1 MKEFFIGQFMDPF
14 TNKVNGSCAGKNI
27 DGLVEIHAS
36 DKELVDQLIEIL
48 SESSARNEIPLEGSG
63 MEYILYRLNSMS
75 AQYSSDGQVTEDMY
89 EDAIKSLLNKKSFKA

>member
-1 MKEFFIGQFMDPF
+1 MDPF
-14 TNKVNGSCAGKNI
+14 TNKVYGSCAGKNI

-63 MEYILYRLNSMS
+63 MEYILYRINAMS
-75 AQYSSDGQVTEDMY
+75 AQYSSDGRVTEEMY
-89 EDAIKSLLNKKSFKA
+89 KNRIKSLPSKKSFKA

>member
-14 TNKVNGSCAGKNI
+14 TNKVYGSCAGKNI

-36 DKELVDQLIEIL
+36 DKELADQLVEIL

-75 AQYSSDGQVTEDMY
+75 AQYSSDGQVTEEMY
-89 EDAIKSLLNKKSFKA
+89 NDAVKPLSHKKSFKA